1 MRAYPPRLKEIYDP
15 PPILYARANAEVPT
29 RPGIAVVG
37 TRHPTPY
44 GLGIAE
50 RLACDL
56 ATHGLLIIS
65 GMARGVDT
73 PSHRGAIVAKGSTV
87 AVFETGVNV
96 VYRRKIRGSRADS
109 RAGRGADL

>member
-1 MRAYPPRLKEIYDP
+1 
-15 PPILYARANAEVPT
+15 V
-29 RPGIAVVG
+29 
-37 TRHPTPY
+37 
-44 GLGIAE
+44 AE

-73 PSHRGAIVAKGSTV
+73 ASHRGTIAAKGKTV

-96 VYRRKIRGSRADS
+96 VYPRKIRDS
-109 RAGRGADL
+109 RSRFSRWVGR